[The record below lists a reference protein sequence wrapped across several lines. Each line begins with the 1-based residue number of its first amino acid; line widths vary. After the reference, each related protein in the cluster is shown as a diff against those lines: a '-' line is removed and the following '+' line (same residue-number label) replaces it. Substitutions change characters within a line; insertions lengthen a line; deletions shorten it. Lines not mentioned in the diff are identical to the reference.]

1 MPPGHSRALNA
12 GFDSSYSSRD
22 IAIGF
27 ARVACKRG
35 GAGAVQGL
43 EATTGTPTQPPASPK
58 IRWSNSRALKSVQTS
73 SFFCGGG
80 GFWRRFLVANAGDA
94 GCVSVWRLLVRGAGS
109 LRQRAGTAA
118 SAFASRSARGG
129 EAGARNDTVCLRD
142 APNVKGLAI
151 VGPRLIAG
159 AGLAC
164 GATRRGDAAALAARR
179 AVPAAPGT
187 ARAFA
192 ARRALSC
199 ARFCAAARSCC
210 SSVDSRWG
218 LAFRSANLGAT
229 GAVSELLRSAFFF
242 SGGALGAMLRRRA
255 AAAAAFARL
264 RSGVGSAA
272 GARAAGPQPRTTFAG
287 AGVLDGGLGDA
298 AAGTRRAVAAPQDV
312 TTLRRAVVVVVVVG
326 CATAGVG
333 GTGGAGSAGS
343 AAFVGGAGGGTS
355 AVATCDAEA
364 IDACG

>member
-1 MPPGHSRALNA
+1 M
-12 GFDSSYSSRD
+12 
-22 IAIGF
+22 
-27 ARVACKRG
+27 
-35 GAGAVQGL
+35 
-43 EATTGTPTQPPASPK
+43 
-58 IRWSNSRALKSVQTS
+58 
-73 SFFCGGG
+73 
-80 GFWRRFLVANAGDA
+80 
-94 GCVSVWRLLVRGAGS
+94 
-109 LRQRAGTAA
+109 
-118 SAFASRSARGG
+118 
-129 EAGARNDTVCLRD
+129 
-142 APNVKGLAI
+142 KGLAI
-151 VGPRLIAG
+151 VGPRLMAG
-159 AGLAC
+159 AGFDC
-164 GATRRGDAAALAARR
+164 GTTRRGDAAARAARR

-287 AGVLDGGLGDA
+287 AGVLHGSFGDA

-333 GTGGAGSAGS
+333 GTGGAGSAG
-343 AAFVGGAGGGTS
+343 ATGAVGAGGGTS
-355 AVATCDAEA
+355 AAATCDAYA